1 MKYTHDLIVIGA
13 GAGGLGCAGFG
24 SSIGLKVALIDKE
37 AKNFGGDCLNY
48 GCIPSKALLH
58 VASLFAGG
66 KQAEA
71 FGLKTEGK
79 ADFTKVMEYVHARQ
93 DIIRAHE
100 TPEHFASEFGTDTI
114 IGTAALTGK
123 KEVTVNDK
131 KLTAP
136 NIVLATGSVP
146 RKLDLPGVEQV
157 KQWDNESVFWELD
170 ELPEHLLVVGGGPIS
185 CELSQAFI
193 RLGSKVTLLVRGD
206 RLIANDPE
214 KIGSILAEKLRA
226 EGVDIRFNTEVG
238 SFTDAGTAVL
248 KGDGAR
254 DAKQVGKTSA
264 TPSPTPPYGGGANK
278 NTERFSTE
286 ESQSDSNT
294 HGPGGERVTFSHLLV
309 AIGRNVRTEG
319 LGLEAG
325 GVKVEKG
332 KIVTDDRYRTSNP
345 NVYAIGDAWGGEQ
358 FSHGA
363 EFHNTQLW
371 NNLISPFKKK
381 HHLDKFAWVTFTDP
395 EIATFGMTPRRLRE
409 KGIDFETRELSLK
422 DDDRAISAD
431 FRDGHL
437 IVYLSK
443 GWWGGGKVLG
453 GSLAAPTAGEM
464 IQTLHFLQVEGM
476 KYSAITNMIYPY
488 PVASRIVQ
496 KGARKGAAALLT
508 SGPLP
513 KVLRWVYRVVNR

>member
-66 KQAEA
+66 KQAAA

-79 ADFTKVMEYVHARQ
+79 ADFKKVMDWVHARQ

-123 KEVTVNDK
+123 KEVTVNGK

-157 KQWDNESVFWELD
+157 KQWDNESVFWELE

-185 CELSQAFI
+185 CELAQAFV
-193 RLGSKVTLLVRGD
+193 RLGSQVTLLVRGD
-206 RLIANDPE
+206 RLIAKDPE
-214 KIGSILAEKLRA
+214 KMGSILAEKLRA
-226 EGVDIRFNTEVG
+226 EGVDIRFNTEIV
-238 SFTDAGTAVL
+238 SFTDAGTAEL
-248 KGDGAR
+248 K
-254 DAKQVGKTSA
+254 
-264 TPSPTPPYGGGANK
+264 GGGAQDARWVSK
-278 NTERFSTE
+278 RAAATPPTSPLSPGE
-286 ESQSDSNT
+286 
-294 HGPGGERVTFSHLLV
+294 GPGERVSFSHLLV

-319 LGLEAG
+319 LGLEQG
-325 GVKVEKG
+325 GVRVEKG

-371 NNLISPFKKK
+371 NNLISPLKKK
-381 HHLDKFAWVTFTDP
+381 HNLDKFAWVTFTDP
-395 EIATFGMTPRRLRE
+395 EIATFGMTPARLRE
-409 KGIDFETRELSLK
+409 RGIEYEVRELPLK

-431 FRDGHL
+431 YRGGHL

-453 GSLAAPTAGEM
+453 GSLAAPAAGEM

>member
-1 MKYTHDLIVIGA
+1 MKHTHDLIVIGA

-79 ADFTKVMEYVHARQ
+79 ADFKKVMDWVHARQ

-100 TPEHFASEFGTDTI
+100 TPEHFASEYGTDTI

-123 KEVTVNDK
+123 NEVTVNGK

-146 RKLDLPGVEQV
+146 RKLNLPGVEQV
-157 KQWDNESVFWELD
+157 KQWDNESVFWELE
-170 ELPEHLLVVGGGPIS
+170 ELPEHLLMVGGGPIS
-185 CELSQAFI
+185 CELSQAFV

-206 RLIANDPE
+206 RLNANDPAKMGE
-214 KIGSILAEKLRA
+214 ILAAKLTE
-226 EGVDIRFNTEVG
+226 EGVDIRFNTEIASFPDANTAMLKVG
-238 SFTDAGTAVL
+238 AAAGAE
-248 KGDGAR
+248 KGIKGAR
-254 DAKQVGKTSA
+254 
-264 TPSPTPPYGGGANK
+264 
-278 NTERFSTE
+278 E
-286 ESQSDSNT
+286 E
-294 HGPGGERVTFSHLLV
+294 GMTFTHLLV

-319 LGLEAG
+319 LGLEQG
-325 GVKVEKG
+325 GVRVDEG

-345 NVYAIGDAWGGEQ
+345 RIYAIGDAWGGEQ

-371 NNLISPFKKK
+371 NNLISPLKKK
-381 HHLDKFAWVTFTDP
+381 HNLDKFAWVTFTDP
-395 EIATFGMTPRRLRE
+395 EIATFGMTPRRLQE

-431 FRDGHL
+431 YRGGHL

-453 GSLAAPTAGEM
+453 GSLAAPAAGEM

-513 KVLRWVYRVVNR
+513 KVLRWVYRVMNR

>member
-1 MKYTHDLIVIGA
+1 MTHTHDLIVIGA

-79 ADFTKVMEYVHARQ
+79 ADFKKVMDWVHARQ

-100 TPEHFASEFGTDTI
+100 TPEHFATEFGTDTI

-123 KEVTVNDK
+123 NEVTINGE

-157 KQWDNESVFWELD
+157 KQWDNESVFWELE
-170 ELPEHLLVVGGGPIS
+170 ELPEHLLVIGGGPIS
-185 CELSQAFI
+185 CELSQAFV
-193 RLGSKVTLLVRGD
+193 RLGSKVTLLVRGS
-206 RLIANDPE
+206 RLNAKDPE
-214 KIGSILAEKLRA
+214 KMGEILAAKLTE
-226 EGVDIRFNTEVG
+226 EGVDIRFNTEVDY
-238 SFTDAGTAVL
+238 FTDANNAVL
-248 KGDGAR
+248 KMGGAAGAKKEIKG
-254 DAKQVGKTSA
+254 AKQ
-264 TPSPTPPYGGGANK
+264 
-278 NTERFSTE
+278 E
-286 ESQSDSNT
+286 E
-294 HGPGGERVTFSHLLV
+294 PGGRVSFTHLLV
-309 AIGRNVRTEG
+309 AIGRKVRIEG
-319 LGLEAG
+319 LGLEQG

-332 KIVTDDRYRTSNP
+332 RIVTDDRYRTSNP
-345 NVYAIGDAWGGEQ
+345 NVYAIGDAFGAEQ

-371 NNLISPFKKK
+371 NNLISPLKKK
-381 HHLDKFAWVTFTDP
+381 HNLDKFAWVTFTDP
-395 EIATFGMTPRRLRE
+395 EIATFGMTLSRLKE
-409 KGIDFETRELSLK
+409 KGIDFEVRELSLK

-431 FRDGHL
+431 FRGGHL

-443 GWWGGGKVLG
+443 GWWGSGKVLG
-453 GSLAAPTAGEM
+453 GSLAAPAAGEM
-464 IQTLHFLQVEGM
+464 IQTLHFLQFKGM
-476 KYSAITNMIYPY
+476 KYSAITNLIYPY
-488 PVASRIVQ
+488 PVAGRIVQ

-513 KVLRWVYRVVNR
+513 KVLRWVYRAFNR